1 MVIPTPAFS
10 LYDTVT
16 RLAGAVPVPVD
27 TSKDGFQLT
36 ASSLEAASR
45 PKPRS

>member
-1 MVIPTPAFS
+1 MRWSFPTPAFS

-36 ASSLEAASR
+36 ASSPGSG
-45 PKPRS
+45 PHTQN